1 MHPVCMQELY
11 NVLLRLFHDTEGI
24 PGWDGAVV
32 GQENM
37 PHNVFVHA
45 RRIVYV
51 EARREQV

>member
-1 MHPVCMQELY
+1 MHPVRMQELY
-11 NVLLRLFHDTEGI
+11 NVLLRQFHDTKGI
-24 PGWDGAVV
+24 LGWDGAVV

-37 PHNVFVHA
+37 PHNVFVRA